1 MGGLLVLVAATA
13 LITYSVLIVPGK
25 LSAASGPPEEFLAA
39 ATQQAR
45 QALAQQQTAQ
55 TTATSTPLSADSTP
69 DEPNTTTVPPT
80 TESGDGAPAQA
91 AAPVP
96 TTNPAAG
103 QWALPDT
110 VEVSYWLSIPRLNL
124 EAPVVAYAPRPVEE
138 DDGLSVMRLPVPNSY
153 SVAWDTTSAQPGFG
167 GNTVLTGHNNL
178 YGAVFGNL
186 DELTYGDE
194 VAVWSEYGVFSYYVS
209 EIEYLEEKDQPLD
222 VRHQNA
228 TWLENTSDQR
238 VTLVS
243 CWPRSGTHRLLVIA
257 TR

>member
-39 ATQQAR
+39 ATQQAAAH
-45 QALAQQQTAQ
+45 QQ
-55 TTATSTPLSADSTP
+55 TTATPTALSADTTP
-69 DEPNTTTVPPT
+69 DASNTTIVPPT
-80 TESGDGAPAQA
+80 TEAGDGAPVQA
-91 AAPVP
+91 AAP
-96 TTNPAAG
+96 TANPAG
-103 QWALPDT
+103 EWALPDT

-228 TWLENTSDQR
+228 TWLENTPDQR

>member
-1 MGGLLVLVAATA
+1 MGGLLILVAATA
-13 LITYSVLIVPGK
+13 LITYSILIVPGK
-25 LSAASGPPEEFLAA
+25 LSAASGPPEAFLAA
-39 ATQQAR
+39 ATRQAAQQA
-45 QALAQQQTAQ
+45 AEAAAQGTPTPAAV
-55 TTATSTPLSADSTP
+55 TATPGEDGP
-69 DEPNTTTVPPT
+69 GPTTVPPT
-80 TESGDGAPAQA
+80 ADDGAPRQA
-91 AAPVP
+91 AAP
-96 TTNPAAG
+96 TANPAG
-103 QWALPDT
+103 QWALSDS

-124 EAPVVAYAPRPVEE
+124 EAPIVAYAPRPVEE
-138 DDGLSVMRLPVPNSY
+138 DGGLDVMRLPVPNSY
-153 SVAWDTTSAQPGFG
+153 AVAWDTTSAQPGFG

-228 TWLENTSDQR
+228 EWLENTSDQR